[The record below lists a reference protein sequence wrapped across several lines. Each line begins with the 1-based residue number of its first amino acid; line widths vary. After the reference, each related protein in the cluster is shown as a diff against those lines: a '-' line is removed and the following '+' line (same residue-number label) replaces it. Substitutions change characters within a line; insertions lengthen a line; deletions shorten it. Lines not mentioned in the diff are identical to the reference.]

1 MKLLTRLFLAFLCL
15 TMLLG
20 LIGCSDQTPDA
31 SDPIIETDPPIDPLV
46 LYATAR
52 QAVESATNLRLVIST
67 EEQRTIGSETYT
79 QSSNIVASYA
89 GLHTDTPSAAVEEN
103 LTIGTYEN
111 TYYTYYLDGT
121 AYSQIID
128 YAFSNVMPVEEFLAG
143 QVPAI
148 LLDAS
153 LYGTVTAEASPSGT
167 SLHFADPTALEN
179 WISMPAQPQLVSAE
193 GTALIHKSGR
203 LLSTGYS
210 AQYKIG
216 EVEYMLSVTV
226 TVSTPET
233 LDLTAQYPSELA
245 AATPI
250 SSFTAPRRLLQ
261 AVGDICATQNLSAG
275 YTETLYCEAADSIR
289 NQQVQIAAQGKDDSF
304 SAVIDYTATLTNYA
318 GTSEVNTQKETFENG
333 TYSYS
338 LNGSIPTV
346 LQNVTVQQMRTY
358 CEDAV
363 LSALLSIDYLSGAD
377 MTDNGD
383 TYTLNL
389 SGTEAMAKD
398 LCDSIYTMLNM
409 DLDSL
414 ADSHSTNRLGGYL
427 TIDKSTGLPVEAGIF
442 LTRTHVIGG
451 TSYTMSYDLRETIAL
466 PAQQ

>member
-15 TMLLG
+15 VMLLCM
-20 LIGCSDQTPDA
+20 IGCVDQTPDTT
-31 SDPIIETDPPIDPLV
+31 DPIVETDPPVDPLV

-52 QAVESATNLRLVIST
+52 QAVDSAANLRLVISM

-103 LTIGTYEN
+103 LTFGTYKNNYN
-111 TYYTYYLDGT
+111 TYYHNGT
-121 AYSQIID
+121 AYAQIMD
-128 YAFSNVMPVEEFLAG
+128 YAFSNAMTVEEFLAG

-148 LLDAS
+148 LIDAS
-153 LYGTVTAEASPSGT
+153 LYATVTAETGPSGT
-167 SLHFADPTALEN
+167 TLHFSSPTALER
-179 WISMPAQPQLVSAE
+179 WITKSAQPDLVSAE
-193 GTALIHKSGR
+193 GTALINKGGR

-216 EVEYMLSVTV
+216 EAQYALSVTV
-226 TVSTPET
+226 TISTPET
-233 LDLTAQYPSELA
+233 LDLTAQYPPTLV

-275 YTETLYCEAADSIR
+275 YTENLYCEAADSIR
-289 NQQVQIAAQGKDDSF
+289 NQQVQITAQGKDDSF
-304 SAVIDYTATLTNYA
+304 SAVMDYTATLTNYA
-318 GTSEVNTQKETFENG
+318 GMSEVNTQKETFENG
-333 TYSYS
+333 IYSYS
-338 LNGSIPTV
+338 LNGNKPEI
-346 LQNVTVQQMRTY
+346 LEYVTGQQMRTF
-358 CEDAV
+358 CEDTV

-377 MTDNGD
+377 MTDNGN

-389 SGTEAMAKD
+389 SGTEAMAED
-398 LCDSIYTMLNM
+398 LCDSIYAMLKN
-409 DLDSL
+409 DLDSE
-414 ADSHSTNRLGGYL
+414 AESYTTNRIGGYL
-427 TIDKSTGLPVEAGIF
+427 TVDKATGLPVEAGIF
-442 LTRTHVIGG
+442 LTRIHVIGG
-451 TSYTMSYDLRETIAL
+451 TSYTMTYELREAIAL